1 MEFTNSTLDAL
12 MTGAPDG
19 PETAAKMAN
28 LCMEERVSAGR
39 QAAYEHWIGD
49 LDGWDGW
56 QELHH
61 HYVEEEVRRRHP
73 LSAAFT
79 GGEPSL
85 RPDIE
90 PNQHLYRVERI
101 DRLLAA
107 HATTTGVPVGAEQVN
122 AWIAARDAEAPSAGT
137 VAAFADLG
145 RLIADVSY
153 SPKVAALHESTDLL
167 NEERSDGRPSFVAFS
182 AEFPGLETR
191 ADWARN
197 FCERCGLA
205 HFFADC
211 PVTLALFRYR
221 VQEVVEAH
229 AAENAAVFAVP
240 TAIDQPMSNV
250 YFAAPGSMPWGHAVG
265 LAPEPD
271 CGHLAAELIH
281 ARMDYRAEHWVA
293 VGTLETSSLSVAEIA
308 RYRQTHLDC
317 IRRSPGHS
325 DYGRNC

>member
-1 MEFTNSTLDAL
+1 MEFTNSTLAAL
-12 MTGAPDG
+12 MRRAPDG
-19 PETAAKMAN
+19 PETTAKRAN

-39 QAAYEHWIGD
+39 QAAYEQWIGD
-49 LDGWDGW
+49 PDGWDGW
-56 QELHH
+56 QEMHH
-61 HYVEEEVRRRHP
+61 RYVEEEVRRRHP

-79 GGEPSL
+79 SGEPSL
-85 RPDIE
+85 RPGIE

-101 DRLLAA
+101 DGLLAA
-107 HATTTGVPVGAEQVN
+107 HATTTGVSVGAEQVSD
-122 AWIAARDAEAPSAGT
+122 WIATRDAEAASAGT
-137 VAAFADLG
+137 VTAFADLR
-145 RLIADVSY
+145 RLIAGGSH
-153 SPKVAALHESTDLL
+153 SPKVAALHELTDLL
-167 NEERSDGRPSFVAFS
+167 NEERNDGRPSFVAFS
-182 AEFPGLETR
+182 AEFPELERR
-191 ADWARN
+191 ADWARH

-221 VQEVVEAH
+221 VQQVVEAY

-265 LAPEPD
+265 LAPEPG

-293 VGTLETSSLSVAEIA
+293 VDTLEMSSLSVAEIA
-308 RYRQTHLDC
+308 RHRQTHLDC
-317 IRRSPGHS
+317 IRRRPEHS